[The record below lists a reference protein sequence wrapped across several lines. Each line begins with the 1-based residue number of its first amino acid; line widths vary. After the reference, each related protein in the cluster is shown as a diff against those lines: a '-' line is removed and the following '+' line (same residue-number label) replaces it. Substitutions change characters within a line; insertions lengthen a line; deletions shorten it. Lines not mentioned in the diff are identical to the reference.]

1 MKKWLRTRSNRVSII
16 YGIFSVLWIVIT
28 DQVNFVIST
37 DPVKATMISMAKGIL
52 FVTISTLLIFF
63 LLRFDEKQEASL
75 NTELKIM
82 RDSFSSLFDRN
93 PLPIWMYD
101 PREGRFLTANKAAC
115 QLYGCTLEEF
125 RDLKLEDV
133 FEPDEF
139 TQLTHELS
147 MGTFY
152 LQRTGPW
159 QQIPC
164 KGEKVRVE
172 FFPMRIQYAGREVVM
187 VTVFD
192 LSQQLEIEEE
202 LKTTLSERDDYEAFS
217 YSVSHDLRAPLRA
230 LSGYGNLLLENHAAE
245 LDKDGLR
252 FVRGMVQASQ
262 EMNRMID
269 NLLILSRLKRG
280 VMQRESVDLVLL
292 AKEIVG
298 GLQKED
304 PQRKVEFTAPE
315 HALVT
320 ADAGLMK
327 PLLTNLLENAWKY
340 TLESDPA
347 RIEFGLKDD
356 KDLGRVYF
364 IKDNGLGFA
373 DNEAEKLFK
382 PFHRSYAVGEYP
394 GMGIG
399 LSIVARIVAWH
410 GGKVWA
416 EGRKGT
422 GAVFFFTLS
431 K

>member
-37 DPVKATMISMAKGIL
+37 DPTKATMVSMAKGIL
-52 FVTISTLLIFF
+52 FVTISSLLIYF
-63 LLRFDEKQEASL
+63 LLRFDEKHEASL

-82 RDSFSSLFDRN
+82 QDGFSSLFDHN
-93 PLPIWMYD
+93 PLPVWMYD
-101 PREGRFLTANKAAC
+101 PKDGSFLMANKAAC
-115 QLYGCTLEEF
+115 QLYGCTLAEF
-125 RDLKLEDV
+125 QALKLEDV
-133 FEPDEF
+133 FEPAEYK
-139 TQLTHELS
+139 QLTHELGS
-147 MGTFY
+147 GTFY
-152 LQRTGPW
+152 MQRTGPW

-172 FFPMRIQYAGREVVM
+172 FFPMQIQYAGREVVM

-230 LSGYGNLLLENHAAE
+230 ITGFGGVLLEEYAAK
-245 LDKDGLR
+245 LDKDGQR
-252 FVRGMVQASQ
+252 FVHGMVQASQ

-269 NLLILSRLKRG
+269 NLLILARLKRG
-280 VMQRESVDLVLL
+280 VLARGTVDLAVL
-292 AKEIVG
+292 ANEVVA
-298 GLQKED
+298 GLRNEY
-304 PQRKVEFTAPE
+304 PERKVDFSSLKEAQIK
-315 HALVT
+315 

-340 TLESDPA
+340 TLECDPA
-347 RIEFGLKDD
+347 RIDFGFKDD
-356 KDLGRVYF
+356 SELGKVF
-364 IKDNGLGFA
+364 FVKDNGLGFSTE
-373 DNEAEKLFK
+373 EAKDLFK

-416 EGRKGT
+416 EGSKGT
-422 GAVFFFTLS
+422 GATFFFTLG